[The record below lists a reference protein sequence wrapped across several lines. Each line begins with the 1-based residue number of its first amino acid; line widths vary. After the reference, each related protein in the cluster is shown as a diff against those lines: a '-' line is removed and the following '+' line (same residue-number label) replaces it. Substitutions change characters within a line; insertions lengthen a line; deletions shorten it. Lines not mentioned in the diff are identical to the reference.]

1 MTKLANFIA
10 FQIGWFACALGG
22 AHDRPW
28 LGTAIALV
36 IVAWHVARAAR
47 PAPRHASFSPAR
59 GSERRST
66 ARWSP
71 PAGSAYPSGTLLRG
85 TAPHWL
91 VAMWPLF
98 GTTLNVSLRW
108 LRRSLP
114 SAGLLGAIGGP
125 LAYWGGER
133 LGGMTFVEPVA
144 ATSAM
149 AVGWMVLT
157 PVLVLLATRFD
168 GYAPAAPADPEPRP
182 RRA

>member
-22 AHDRPW
+22 AHGWPW

-36 IVAWHVARAAR
+36 IVSWHVVRAVR
-47 PAPRHASFSPAR
+47 PGAEACLLLAC
-59 GSERRST
+59 
-66 ARWSP
+66 
-71 PAGSAYPSGTLLRG
+71 AGIGAAFDSALVAAGWVSYPSGTLVRG

-108 LRRSLP
+108 LRKSLP
-114 SAGLLGAIGGP
+114 AAALLGAIGGP

-133 LGGMTFVEPVA
+133 LGGMTFVEPLA
-144 ATSAM
+144 ATAAM

-168 GYAPAAPADPEPRP
+168 GYAPSAPADPESPPRG
-182 RRA
+182 A